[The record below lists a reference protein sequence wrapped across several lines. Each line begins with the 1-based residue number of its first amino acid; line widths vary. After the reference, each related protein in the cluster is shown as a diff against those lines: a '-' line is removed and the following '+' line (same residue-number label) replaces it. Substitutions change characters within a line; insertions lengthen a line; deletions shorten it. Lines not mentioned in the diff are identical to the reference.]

1 MAGSGRIS
9 ANLAAKRP
17 CTQRDRLTTEPAGL
31 LLDASQSPSFRCRNM
46 QEEAVTR
53 GLPEREVRGLTL
65 EVEVAQRVNEQVERA
80 L

>member
-1 MAGSGRIS
+1 
-9 ANLAAKRP
+9 
-17 CTQRDRLTTEPAGL
+17 
-31 LLDASQSPSFRCRNM
+31 M